1 MKTKEAKELINVSIN
16 ELISLASYSIEE
28 NTVPPYDFIV
38 KKFSDTWADMYLD
51 EELKEKEGK
60 HCYIIWDNCCSYAI
74 RAIVVADDLDEN
86 VKRLILD
93 MMDNVIFDLIYPDAL
108 GQITGEEIVG
118 GAYSPNFNG
127 DYKELLNYIDTNEQ
141 AMNAISD
148 YEYSWLQVLV
158 NGRLDLVTLQFKE
171 R

>member
-38 KKFSDTWADMYLD
+38 KNFSDTWADMYLD
-51 EELKEKEGK
+51 EELKEEGGK
-60 HCYIIWDNCCSYAI
+60 HCYIIWDKCNYGI
-74 RAIVVADDLDEN
+74 RAIVVADELDE
-86 VKRLILD
+86 KTKMQILD
-93 MMDNVIFDLIYPDAL
+93 IMDNVIFDLIYPDAL

-118 GAYSPNFNG
+118 GAYGPNFNG

-158 NGRLDLVTLQFKE
+158 NGRLDLVTL
-171 R
+171 

>member
-1 MKTKEAKELINVSIN
+1 MTATKETKELINVSIN
-16 ELISLASYSIEE
+16 ELISLASYNIEE

-51 EELKEKEGK
+51 EELKEQEGK
-60 HCYIIWDNCCSYAI
+60 HCYIIWDKCDYAI
-74 RAIVVADDLDEN
+74 RAIVVSEELDE
-86 VKRLILD
+86 KTKMLILD
-93 MMDNVIFDLIYPDAL
+93 IMDNVIFDLIYPDAL

-118 GAYSPNFNG
+118 GDYGPNFNG

-158 NGRLDLVTLQFKE
+158 NGRLDLVTL
-171 R
+171 

>member
-51 EELKEKEGK
+51 EELKEQEGK
-60 HCYIIWDNCCSYAI
+60 HCYIIWDNCCPYAI
-74 RAIVVADDLDEN
+74 RAIVVADELDEN
-86 VKRLILD
+86 AKRLILD
-93 MMDNVIFDLIYPDAL
+93 IMDNVIFDLIYPDVL
-108 GQITGEEIVG
+108 EQVTGEEIIG
-118 GAYSPNFNG
+118 GVYGPNYNG
-127 DYKELLNYIDTNEQ
+127 DYEELLNHIDTNEQ
-141 AMNAISD
+141 ALKAISD

-158 NGRLDLVTLQFKE
+158 NDRLDLVIL
-171 R
+171 

>member
-1 MKTKEAKELINVSIN
+1 MTATKEAKELINVSIN

-51 EELKEKEGK
+51 EELKEQEGK
-60 HCYIIWDNCCSYAI
+60 HCYIIWDNCCPYAI
-74 RAIVVADDLDEN
+74 RAIVVADELDEN
-86 VKRLILD
+86 AKRLILD
-93 MMDNVIFDLIYPDAL
+93 IMDNVIFDLIYPDAL

-118 GAYSPNFNG
+118 GAYGPNFNG

-158 NGRLDLVTLQFKE
+158 NGRLDLVTL
-171 R
+171 

>member
-51 EELKEKEGK
+51 EELKEQEGK
-60 HCYIIWDNCCSYAI
+60 HCYIIWDNCCPYAI
-74 RAIVVADDLDEN
+74 RAIVVADELDEN
-86 VKRLILD
+86 AKRLILD
-93 MMDNVIFDLIYPDAL
+93 IMDNVIFDLIYPDAL

-118 GAYSPNFNG
+118 GAYGPNFNG

-148 YEYSWLQVLV
+148 YEYSWLQVLA
-158 NGRLDLVTLQFKE
+158 NGRLDLVTL
-171 R
+171 